1 LHPLNLE
8 KNLDR
13 VLNPFAPGAGSRPPE
28 LAGRD
33 PIIES
38 ATVALK
44 RVSIGR
50 HAKSQMLL
58 GLRGVGK
65 TVLLNRISEIAE
77 DLEYLPLILE
87 APEGRRLAELLAPPL
102 RVLLF
107 RLSGVEKARVMA
119 NRAMATLRSF
129 AGVFKVSFGDLEIGV
144 DPEPN
149 QAASG
154 DLEADLPN
162 LLLVVAQAAK
172 QAERPVAIFIDE
184 VQYLPAV
191 DLSALIGALHRVG
204 QKGLPL
210 VVFGAGLPQIAG
222 LAGEAKSYA
231 ERLFDFPP
239 IGPLGE
245 EASKQAVREPIRDA
259 GAEITS
265 EALDRIYQQTEGY
278 PYFLQEWGH
287 HCWDLAAESPIGLAD
302 VDRATVAATAALDA
316 SFFRVR
322 FDRLTPR
329 EQDYLRAM
337 AEMGRGPHRS
347 GEIAA
352 RLEIDVTTA
361 GSLRTG
367 LIRKGMIYAPSHGE
381 TAFTVPMFDDYM
393 RRAIPSWTA
402 PVPGKKK
409 KR

>member
-1 LHPLNLE
+1 MDP
-8 KNLDR
+8 

-33 PIIES
+33 PIITN

-44 RVSIGR
+44 RVRLGR

-77 DLEYLPLILE
+77 EVGYLTIILE
-87 APEGRRLAELLAPPL
+87 APEGRRLAELLAPQL

-107 RLSGVEKARVMA
+107 KLSGVEKARVLA
-119 NRAMATLRSF
+119 NRAMSVLRSF
-129 AGVFKVSFGDLEIGV
+129 ASVFKLSYGDLEIGV
-144 DPEPN
+144 EAEPGDG
-149 QAASG
+149 ASG

-162 LLLVVAQAAK
+162 LLLVIAQAARA
-172 QAERPVAIFIDE
+172 AEKPVAIFIDE
-184 VQYLPAV
+184 VQYLPEA
-191 DLSALIGALHRVG
+191 DLSALIGALHRIG
-204 QKGLPL
+204 QRSLPL
-210 VVFGAGLPQIAG
+210 IAFGAGLPQLAG
-222 LAGEAKSYA
+222 LAGDAKSYA
-231 ERLFDFPP
+231 ERLFEFPP

-245 EASKQAVREPIRDA
+245 EASRQAVRGPILDA
-259 GAEITS
+259 GAEIAEDALARIS
-265 EALDRIYQQTEGY
+265 EQTQGY

-287 HCWDLAAESPIGLAD
+287 HCWELAAESPIRLAD
-302 VDRATVAATAALDA
+302 VERATIVATAALDS

-337 AEMGRGPHRS
+337 AELGRGPHRS

-352 RLEIDVTTA
+352 KLQMDVTTA

-381 TAFTVPMFDDYM
+381 TAFTVPMFDAYM
-393 RRAIPSWTA
+393 RRAIPAWTA
-402 PVPGKKK
+402 PAPAKRK

>member
-1 LHPLNLE
+1 
-8 KNLDR
+8 
-13 VLNPFAPGAGSRPPE
+13 VMMGSRPPE

-33 PIIES
+33 PIITN

-44 RVSIGR
+44 RVRLGR

-77 DLEYLPLILE
+77 EVGYLTIILE
-87 APEGRRLAELLAPPL
+87 APEGRRLAELLAPQL

-107 RLSGVEKARVMA
+107 KLSGVEKARVLA
-119 NRAMATLRSF
+119 NRAMSVLRSF
-129 AGVFKVSFGDLEIGV
+129 ASVFKLSYGDLEIGV
-144 DPEPN
+144 EAEPGDG
-149 QAASG
+149 ASG

-162 LLLVVAQAAK
+162 LLLVIAQAARA
-172 QAERPVAIFIDE
+172 AEKPVAIFIDE
-184 VQYLPAV
+184 VQYLPEA
-191 DLSALIGALHRVG
+191 DLSALIGALHRIG
-204 QKGLPL
+204 QRSLPL
-210 VVFGAGLPQIAG
+210 IAFGAGLPQLAG
-222 LAGEAKSYA
+222 LAGDAKSYA
-231 ERLFDFPP
+231 ERLFEFPP

-245 EASKQAVREPIRDA
+245 EASRQAVRGPILDA
-259 GAEITS
+259 GAEIAEDALARIS
-265 EALDRIYQQTEGY
+265 EQTQGY

-287 HCWDLAAESPIGLAD
+287 HCWELAAESPIRLAD
-302 VDRATVAATAALDA
+302 VERATIVATAALDS

-337 AEMGRGPHRS
+337 AELGRGPHRS

-352 RLEIDVTTA
+352 KLQMDVTTA

-381 TAFTVPMFDDYM
+381 TAFTVPMFDAYM
-393 RRAIPSWTA
+393 RRAIPAWTA
-402 PVPGKKK
+402 PAPAKRK